1 MDENL
6 IPIKA
11 ISKGKKQAWT
21 RWKKG
26 RDKKRYAIS
35 STALISTLAIN
46 RLIKWREK
54 RARDPSTHPPI
65 IPFVSPTFFLRWSS
79 TRYQDRCVRDKAVQ
93 LVSFGKCSSFFPPS
107 WTFWTSTTESDLLES
122 VTLSLLV
129 HGIIDLEGETIFK
142 VSINLS
148 VIFAKLISD
157 LLIFSRSILVYL
169 RRSYICREEEEIIQ
183 KIEKIFTFLLTDFLE
198 NY

>member
-65 IPFVSPTFFLRWSS
+65 IPFVSPTFFSDDRRRDTKIDASAIKPFNWFRLASAHPFFHHREPSGRPPPNRISS
-79 TRYQDRCVRDKAVQ
+79 
-93 LVSFGKCSSFFPPS
+93 
-107 WTFWTSTTESDLLES
+107 
-122 VTLSLLV
+122 
-129 HGIIDLEGETIFK
+129 
-142 VSINLS
+142 NLS
-148 VIFAKLISD
+148 RFRSSCMESSIWKGRRYLKY
-157 LLIFSRSILVYL
+157 RSIY
-169 RRSYICREEEEIIQ
+169 RWFSP
-183 KIEKIFTFLLTDFLE
+183 
-198 NY
+198 N